1 MPGESSM
8 FPFDIPK
15 ELYQSFLIT
24 YGASSVGRMAIEAY
38 KQLVVLE
45 TAWYDVPTATISV
58 LEQGFV
64 QHGLLALAAAEVLNM
79 VLGAIYKN
87 KVRKEARAEGLTEG
101 KAEGKAEGL
110 AEGKAEGKAEGLA
123 EGKAEGRAASNRAWR
138 EWLRRKAET
147 EANGQVFTE
156 PMPGDEPAA
165 TER

>member
-1 MPGESSM
+1 M

-45 TAWYDVPTATISV
+45 TAWYDVPTATISI

-87 KVRKEARAEGLTEG
+87 KVRKEARAEGLAEG
-101 KAEGKAEGL
+101 KAEGKAQ
-110 AEGKAEGKAEGLA
+110 GKAEGLA

-156 PMPGDEPAA
+156 PMPGDEPTA

>member
-87 KVRKEARAEGLTEG
+87 KVRKEARAEGL
-101 KAEGKAEGL
+101 